1 MRIGTPKTFALLVIA
16 VILMMA
22 GAGGCTRAKSGGV
35 VPSSVEGTPQATPVA
50 VGTGATVVSAEG
62 TPSPAEM
69 PTEIWLTAQANT
81 TPTTPAATTT
91 PKAAA
96 TNTPVPATPTPGAS
110 PGQTTTY
117 VVQWGDTLYSIASRC
132 GTTVEAIVQMN
143 SIADPNSIRVGQQL
157 TLSCAGAPAT
167 TVEHI
172 VKPGENLFRIALMY
186 NTTVEAIA
194 AANGIVNPSYIW
206 VGQRLLIPQG
216 AGTSPTGTGRYHVV
230 QPGETLYSIALRYGT
245 TTAAIA
251 VANDLS
257 NPNLIYPGQT
267 LLIPQ

>member
-1 MRIGTPKTFALLVIA
+1 MKTSALKTRVLLVITL
-16 VILMMA
+16 ILVAA
-22 GAGGCTRAKSGGV
+22 GAVGCTRAKSGGV

-62 TPSPAEM
+62 TPSTGEM
-69 PTEIWLTAQANT
+69 PTDVELTAQANT
-81 TPTTPAATTT
+81 TPTTTQATSTPVTT
-91 PKAAA
+91 A
-96 TNTPVPATPTPGAS
+96 TETPVPATPTPGTPS
-110 PGQTTTY
+110 GQTTTY
-117 VVQWGDTLYSIASRC
+117 IVQWGDTLYSIAARY
-132 GTTVEAIVQMN
+132 GTTVEVIVQMN
-143 SIADPNSIRVGQQL
+143 DIANPNSIRVGQQL
-157 TLSCAGAPAT
+157 TLPGAGTSVT

-216 AGTSPTGTGRYHVV
+216 TGTPPTGTGRYHVV

-267 LLIPQ
+267 LSIPQ

>member
-1 MRIGTPKTFALLVIA
+1 MKIGAPKTFVLLVIV
-16 VILMMA
+16 VILVAA
-22 GAGGCTRAKSGGV
+22 GAVGCTRAKSSGV
-35 VPSSVEGTPQATPVA
+35 IPSSVEGTPQATPAA

-62 TPSPAEM
+62 TPSPGEM
-69 PTEIWLTAQANT
+69 PTEVWLTAQAQT
-81 TPTTPAATTT
+81 TPTTSEATPTAVVAATTT
-91 PKAAA
+91 P
-96 TNTPVPATPTPGAS
+96 VPATSTPGTTS
-110 PGQTTTY
+110 TQTTTY
-117 VVQWGDTLYSIASRC
+117 VVQWGDNLYSIARRC

-143 SIADPNSIRVGQQL
+143 NIADPNSIRVGQQL
-157 TLSCAGAPAT
+157 TLSCAGAPAS

-186 NTTVEAIA
+186 NTSVEAIA

-216 AGTSPTGTGRYHVV
+216 TGTPPAETGRYHVV

-257 NPNLIYPGQT
+257 NPHLIYPGQT

>member
-132 GTTVEAIVQMN
+132 GT
-143 SIADPNSIRVGQQL
+143 L